1 MANRASA
8 PAPRPVALDRAD
20 PADAQAMWDAA
31 EVRRSHLRV
40 RTLVTLRWF
49 LIATQ
54 VVLLGLMAFPLGYD
68 APYAL
73 AAAVIGA
80 GAWVN
85 LLTGVASPLQ
95 RVMTDREATAQLS

>member
-1 MANRASA
+1 MANRADA
-8 PAPRPVALDRAD
+8 PAPRPVALDRAG
-20 PADAQAMWDAA
+20 PADAQGVWDAA
-31 EVRRSHLRV
+31 EVRRSHLRL

-49 LIATQ
+49 LIAGQ
-54 VVLLGLMAFPLGYD
+54 VVLLGLMAYPLRYD
-68 APYAL
+68 APFAL

-95 RVMTDREATAQLS
+95 RVLADREATLHLG